1 MKTKKQRLTGSV
13 FEGIK
18 SGSIMQTR
26 FKLIPDAHLNT
37 ETVAGIRDMN
47 LGRIRAD
54 GTSVGAPTIRFDT
67 GQNSVPHI
75 NINPKGKPR
84 ASDPHIQVPEG
95 VIEGAKVINKTL
107 KYVGTSLTVAA
118 IVIDSYRIGCALKDD
133 LYIRDNANKIILEL
147 EESIEKLKKTL
158 EAETNSSK
166 RQEIRYAIEQIEEI
180 LKDVKRTRKVLV
192 KTIKTISSTVGGW
205 SAGAASGFSGT
216 WIGIKTGTMIGTM
229 CGGPVGAAIGAP
241 IGAIVGGIGGG
252 IIGGIF
258 GSEGGEALAKKG
270 LQLIDD

>member
-1 MKTKKQRLTGSV
+1 M
-13 FEGIK
+13 
-18 SGSIMQTR
+18 
-26 FKLIPDAHLNT
+26 
-37 ETVAGIRDMN
+37 
-47 LGRIRAD
+47 
-54 GTSVGAPTIRFDT
+54 
-67 GQNSVPHI
+67 
-75 NINPKGKPR
+75 
-84 ASDPHIQVPEG
+84 
-95 VIEGAKVINKTL
+95 IEGAKVINKTL

-133 LYIRDNANKIILEL
+133 LYIRDNVNKIILEL
-147 EESIEKLKKTL
+147 EESIEKLKKIL

-229 CGGPVGAAIGAP
+229 CGGPVSAAIGAP

-252 IIGGIF
+252 IIGFIF